1 MKLIKLNN
9 LRFSYKTP
17 DLKIQK
23 LSQVIRQYTTKTA
36 WGLDIGGHVLKAVK
50 ITKRG
55 NELFVEDVC
64 IIEYPPIPPTTNSLQ
79 SSCISDAIKAFLE
92 KYNVSWRDNILVSV
106 PGQLVLS
113 RFLSIPPVNKKQ
125 LKNIIG
131 YEVKQQIPFDVK
143 DIVWNYHQINKKYS
157 GTENIEIGLFASKR
171 ATLDNILSNITPFHL
186 KLRVLQ
192 VTPLAICNFVYY
204 DRQVD
209 GLVLIINV
217 ETDNTDLIIIDGMN
231 YWLRSIPHYLVDLEL
246 VKEIQ
251 RSTEYYKSINK
262 DAINIKTI
270 LLMGSAFKDPHN
282 IKFISDNFDYEVKL
296 IKTLNNIKLSNK
308 IDTKYFEENLLNLCV
323 ALGLAIQGVSSGLIN
338 TNLLPKEQIRAV
350 ELFNK
355 RPYAIATLGC
365 LAISFIVQLYGLHV
379 QTSRINNSFSQHQN
393 LLQSLK
399 DLEKKYNNTNSNTQK
414 SKSAL
419 ELISS
424 IDSNRFFWMEMLDKL
439 CSLLPS
445 NVTVSSMQ
453 SQWIDSNSTSTGNV
467 AGQHGF
473 FQPKRVETPLKT
485 GTSNKVLLI
494 VINGKSEEPSIGFIE
509 EHILKP
515 IQSLKL
521 FDQKVPAFK
530 NVEIVRDS
538 CRQIDYKDKRGAC
551 IIFEIRWIVKTGEE
565 ILQETQSATSTP
577 ESSAQPAK
585 S

>member
-1 MKLIKLNN
+1 MKLIKLN
-9 LRFSYKTP
+9 K
-17 DLKIQK
+17 
-23 LSQVIRQYTTKTA
+23 QYTTRTA
-36 WGLDIGGHVLKAVK
+36 WGLDIGAHVLKAVK
-50 ITKRG
+50 ITKRQ
-55 NELFVEDVC
+55 NELFVEDVG
-64 IIEYPPIPPTTNSLQ
+64 IIKYSSIPSTSNSLQ
-79 SSCISDAIKAFLE
+79 SSYISDAIKAFLE
-92 KYNVSWRDNILVSV
+92 KYNVSRKDNILVSV

-113 RFLSIPPVNKKQ
+113 RFFSVPVVNKKQ

-186 KLRVLQ
+186 KLSALQ
-192 VTPLAICNFVYY
+192 VTPLAICNFVCY

-209 GLVLIINV
+209 GPVLIINV

-251 RSTEYYKSINK
+251 RSIEYHKSLNK
-262 DAINIKTI
+262 DTINIKAV
-270 LLMGSAFKDPHN
+270 LLMGSAFKDPRN
-282 IKFISDNFDYEVKL
+282 IEFISNNFDYEVKL
-296 IKTLNNIKLSNK
+296 IKTLNNLKLSNK
-308 IDTKYFEENLLNLCV
+308 IDTKYLEGNLLDLCV
-323 ALGLAIQGVSSGLIN
+323 ALGLAIQGVSSGWIN
-338 TNLLPKEQIRAV
+338 TNLLPQEQIRAV

-365 LAISFIVQLYGLHV
+365 LAISFIVQLCGLHV
-379 QTSRINNSFSQHQN
+379 QTGRINNSFSQHQN
-393 LLQSLK
+393 LLQNLN
-399 DLEKKYNNTNSNTQK
+399 DLEKKYNNINSDTQK

-419 ELISS
+419 EHISS

-445 NVTVSSMQ
+445 NVTMGSMQ
-453 SQWIDSNSTSTGNV
+453 SQWVDSNSISTRNV
-467 AGQHGF
+467 ARRQEF
-473 FQPKRVETPLKT
+473 FQPKRAETPLKAV
-485 GTSNKVLLI
+485 TSNKVLLI
-494 VINGKSEEPSIGFIE
+494 VINGKSEEPSMGFIE

-515 IQSLKL
+515 IQSLTL

-551 IIFEIRWIVKTGEE
+551 IIFEIRWIVKTREE
-565 ILQETQSATSTP
+565 ILQETQSLTSTP

>member
-1 MKLIKLNN
+1 MKLTKLNN

-17 DLKIQK
+17 NLRIQK

-50 ITKRG
+50 ITKRQ
-55 NELFVEDVC
+55 NELFVEDVD
-64 IIEYPPIPPTTNSLQ
+64 IIEYSSIPPTTNSLQ
-79 SSCISDAIKAFLE
+79 SSCISDAIKIFLE
-92 KYNVSWRDNILVSV
+92 KYNVSWRDNILVSI

-113 RFLSIPPVNKKQ
+113 RFFSVPAVTNKQ

-131 YEVKQQIPFDVK
+131 YEVKQQIPFDIK
-143 DIVWNYHQINKKYS
+143 DIVWSYHQINKKYPE
-157 GTENIEIGLFASKR
+157 TENIEIGLFASRR

-186 KLRVLQ
+186 KLSALQ
-192 VTPLAICNFVYY
+192 VAPLAICNFVCY

-209 GLVLIINV
+209 GPVLIINV

-251 RSTEYYKSINK
+251 RSIEYHKSLSK
-262 DAINIKTI
+262 DTINIKAV
-270 LLMGSAFKDPHN
+270 LLMGSAFKDPRN
-282 IKFISDNFDYEVKL
+282 IEFISNNFDYEVKL
-296 IKTLNNIKLSNK
+296 IKTLNNLKLSNK
-308 IDTKYFEENLLNLCV
+308 IDTKYFEGNLLDMCV
-323 ALGLAIQGVSSGLIN
+323 ALGLAIQGVSSGWIN
-338 TNLLPKEQIRAV
+338 TNLLPQEQIRAV

-355 RPYAIATLGC
+355 RPYAITTLGC
-365 LAISFIVQLYGLHV
+365 LAISFIVQVCGLHV
-379 QTSRINNSFSQHQN
+379 QTGQINNSFSQHQN
-393 LLQSLK
+393 LLQNLK
-399 DLEKKYNNTNSNTQK
+399 NLEMKYNNINSKTKEN
-414 SKSAL
+414 KSAL

-424 IDSNRFFWMEMLDKL
+424 IDSNRFFWIEMLDKL

-445 NVTVSSMQ
+445 NVTMGSMQ
-453 SQWIDSNSTSTGNV
+453 SQWVDSNSISTRNV
-467 AGQHGF
+467 DGRQEF
-473 FQPKRVETPLKT
+473 FQPEKAETPLNA

-494 VINGKSEEPSIGFIE
+494 VINGKSEEPSMGFIE
-509 EHILKP
+509 ENILKP
-515 IQSLKL
+515 IQSLTL

-551 IIFEIRWIVKTGEE
+551 IIFEMRWIVKTREE
-565 ILQETQSATSTP
+565 ILQETQSLTSTT